1 MCCYVTSNE
10 GQGQERVSS
19 ILLEDQYFDSEVNF
33 CRVYAE
39 DVLQY
44 LERVLLR
51 AGISY
56 FVKEENSS
64 LLARILSMHR
74 SGFVVRINCR
84 DMEKA
89 RYRAEDRR
97 GFEVIGRLPQEE
109 WTPKRARL
117 WREEEGKQAERFVR
131 RGRWSCEWDEE
142 EDYDYYYERAQ
153 RGRQR
158 A

>member
-44 LERVLLR
+44 LERILLR

-64 LLARILSMHR
+64 FLAKLLCMHR

-89 RYRAEDRR
+89 MYLAEDLR
-97 GFEVIGRLPQEE
+97 GIEIIGRLPEEE
-109 WTPKRARL
+109 WTPSRARL
-117 WREEEGKQAERFVR
+117 RREEERRQVERFVR
-131 RGRWSCEWDEE
+131 RRNREWDEE
-142 EDYDYYYERAQ
+142 EDYDEYERTQ
-153 RGRQR
+153 RGRQG

>member
-33 CRVYAE
+33 CRVYAG

-44 LERVLLR
+44 LERILLR
-51 AGISY
+51 EGISY
-56 FVKEENSS
+56 FVKEENPS
-64 LLARILSMHR
+64 LLGRLLCMHR

-89 RYRAEDRR
+89 MYLAEDLR
-97 GFEVIGRLPQEE
+97 GVEIIGRLPEEE
-109 WTPKRARL
+109 WTPKRARIR
-117 WREEEGKQAERFVR
+117 REEERKQAERFMHR
-131 RGRWSCEWDEE
+131 RSREWDEE
-142 EDYDYYYERAQ
+142 EEDDYYYERTQ
-153 RGRQR
+153 RGRQG

>member
-19 ILLEDQYFDSEVNF
+19 ILPGDQYFDSEVNF
-33 CRVYAE
+33 CRVYAD

-44 LERVLLR
+44 LERILLR

-64 LLARILSMHR
+64 LLARLLCMHR

-84 DMEKA
+84 DMAKA
-89 RYRAEDRR
+89 MDLAEDLR
-97 GFEVIGRLPQEE
+97 GIEIIGSLPQEE
-109 WTPKRARL
+109 WTPKNARL
-117 WREEEGKQAERFVR
+117 RREEERRQAERFVR
-131 RGRWSCEWDEE
+131 HHRSDEWDEE
-142 EDYDYYYERAQ
+142 EDDIYYERTH
-153 RGRQR
+153 RGRQG

>member
-10 GQGQERVSS
+10 GPGQERVSS
-19 ILLEDQYFDSEVNF
+19 ILPEDQYFDSEVNF

-44 LERVLLR
+44 LERILLR

-56 FVKEENSS
+56 FVKEENAS
-64 LLARILSMHR
+64 LLARLLCMHR

-89 RYRAEDRR
+89 MYLTEDLR
-97 GFEVIGRLPQEE
+97 GIEIIGRLPEEE
-109 WTPKRARL
+109 WTPSRARL
-117 WREEEGKQAERFVR
+117 RREEERQQAERFVR
-131 RGRWSCEWDEE
+131 RGYRADEWDEE
-142 EDYDYYYERAQ
+142 EDYDYYYERTQ
-153 RGRQR
+153 RGRQG

>member
-44 LERVLLR
+44 LERILLR
-51 AGISY
+51 EGISY
-56 FVKEENSS
+56 FVREENSS
-64 LLARILSMHR
+64 LLARLLCMRR

-89 RYRAEDRR
+89 IYLAEDLR
-97 GFEVIGRLPQEE
+97 GVEIIGRLPEEE
-109 WTPKRARL
+109 WTPKSARIR
-117 WREEEGKQAERFVR
+117 REEERKQAERFTR
-131 RGRWSCEWDEE
+131 RGRRSYEWDEE
-142 EDYDYYYERAQ
+142 EDDYYYERTQ
-153 RGRQR
+153 RGRQG